1 VNGADLR
8 IDGGLAAASGQSPS
22 DQPNSRLSD
31 VVSAVLFLASESCH
45 MTGAILDGEA
55 LKKFPYGQ

>member
-1 VNGADLR
+1 MT
-8 IDGGLAAASGQSPS
+8 S
-22 DQPNSRLSD
+22 LSD

-55 LKKFPYGQ
+55 LKKRRPSVRPPELSSIV